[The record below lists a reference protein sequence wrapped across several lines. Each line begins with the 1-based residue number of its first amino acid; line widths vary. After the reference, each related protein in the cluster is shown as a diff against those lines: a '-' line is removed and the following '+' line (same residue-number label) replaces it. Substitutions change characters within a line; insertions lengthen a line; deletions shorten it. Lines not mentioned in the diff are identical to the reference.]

1 MCSSFR
7 LGQDNLSQKAGSFF
21 FFFSK
26 TKLCYA
32 VKRSV
37 RDFHSGRKSGK
48 HMLIFKYRVDLDFP
62 SVRRF
67 CLEEDGK
74 SIPRWLRNNAFTY
87 FKSER
92 EPEVKLPFK
101 LEPVRPQELP

>member
-1 MCSSFR
+1 MC
-7 LGQDNLSQKAGSFF
+7 
-21 FFFSK
+21 
-26 TKLCYA
+26 CV

-48 HMLIFKYRVDLDFP
+48 HMLIFKYKVDLDFP

-67 CLEEDGK
+67 CLEADGK
-74 SIPRWLRNNAFTY
+74 SIPCWLKNNAFTY